1 MLGRQSIDMLGSV
14 HSPSIGL
21 LGTPSL
27 ARFGSSFLSSSLT
40 RRFTPEAFSSSIS
53 KPLLPTVI
61 DDPHKHAPPHSP
73 LGPSLPSRRSS
84 ISVRR
89 DDKDKPVVID
99 SHGLPISRHSTFGQ
113 AVVNGNITKFVLL
126 LYYTLTKFLSNF
138 SSFGSNKFKFISH
151 YYWFI

>member
-113 AVVNGNITKFVLL
+113 AVVNGNITKFVLI
-126 LYYTLTKFLSNF
+126 LYYTLTNFLSNF

>member
-1 MLGRQSIDMLGSV
+1 MLGSL

-61 DDPHKHAPPHSP
+61 DEQQKYAPYSP
-73 LGPSLPSRRSS
+73 LGPQLPSRRSS

-89 DDKDKPVVID
+89 DDKDKPVVD
-99 SHGLPISRHSTFGQ
+99 SHGLPISRHCSFGQ
-113 AVVNGNITKFVLL
+113 AVVNGNYFFHWEIFCVIELL
-126 LYYTLTKFLSNF
+126 
-138 SSFGSNKFKFISH
+138 
-151 YYWFI
+151 